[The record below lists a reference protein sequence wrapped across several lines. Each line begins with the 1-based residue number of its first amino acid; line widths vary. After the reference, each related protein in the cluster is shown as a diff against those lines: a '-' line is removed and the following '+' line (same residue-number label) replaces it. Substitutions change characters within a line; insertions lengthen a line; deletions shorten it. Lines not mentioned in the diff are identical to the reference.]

1 MDTFC
6 DERGFDFYIKEN
18 GENISGGE
26 RQRIGIARMLLR
38 KPEVLVLDEA
48 TSALDEESRR
58 ILLDRLMMYKQKYFM
73 TILAI
78 SHMGDFDEYC
88 NQVLAVGRT
97 DSVKN

>member
-1 MDTFC
+1 MM
-6 DERGFDFYIKEN
+6 RGDLILYQN

-38 KPEVLVLDEA
+38 KPGVLVLDEA

>member
-1 MDTFC
+1 
-6 DERGFDFYIKEN
+6 
-18 GENISGGE
+18 
-26 RQRIGIARMLLR
+26 MLLR

>member
-1 MDTFC
+1 MI
-6 DERGFDFYIKEN
+6 FYIKEN

-58 ILLDRLMMYKQKYFM
+58 ILLDRLMMYKTK
-73 TILAI
+73 IL
-78 SHMGDFDEYC
+78 
-88 NQVLAVGRT
+88 L
-97 DSVKN
+97 